1 MKFIDPA
8 AFARLSHLHMRV
20 GCVVEGLLSGLHQS
34 PRHGHSLEFSQHREY
49 SHGDEL
55 RRIDW
60 KVFARSDRFFV
71 KQFQDETNLRAWLL
85 LDASASMKFAGAGRP
100 DKLTYAS
107 WLTASLAYLL
117 LRQEDAVSLGIFD
130 SSLRF
135 FLPPRHQLSHL
146 SLIFKQLENI
156 TPGGETEI
164 SSVLSSMGKHM
175 RRRGLLV
182 LVSDLMSDPVEV
194 IKALKYFRYRHHEVM
209 VFHVMDDSERFF
221 QFSGEKTFV
230 DLENGRQVYGDAD
243 ALRAAYR
250 RIVEQFIETYKTGF
264 RQAGIHYHLV
274 STGTPLEKTL
284 AQCLTR

>member
-156 TPGGETEI
+156 TPGA
-164 SSVLSSMGKHM
+164 K
-175 RRRGLLV
+175 RRSL
-182 LVSDLMSDPVEV
+182 P
-194 IKALKYFRYRHHEVM
+194 F
-209 VFHVMDDSERFF
+209 
-221 QFSGEKTFV
+221 
-230 DLENGRQVYGDAD
+230 
-243 ALRAAYR
+243 
-250 RIVEQFIETYKTGF
+250 
-264 RQAGIHYHLV
+264 
-274 STGTPLEKTL
+274 
-284 AQCLTR
+284 